1 MPGYAWLSLTTDYG
15 LSDGFVAACHGAV
28 ARIAPEVRVID
39 VSHLV
44 PPGNVAR
51 GATVL
56 SQTVGH
62 LPPAVHVAVVDPGVG
77 TARRGVALATPGGLL
92 VGPDNGLLPRAA
104 AVLGGITGA
113 VELTSTTWFPDP
125 SRTFHGRDVF
135 APAGARFALG
145 APLTDA
151 GPAVDPATLV
161 RLPEPVVAEGA
172 GWLEAEVL
180 AVDHFGNVQLA
191 AAGSALRRLP
201 AALRVAPT
209 IPAAG
214 THTAGE
220 AGTHTA
226 GEAGT
231 HTAGEAGTHT
241 AGEAGAQAAR
251 DTGKRAARDTGKR
264 AVRGGTFGDAPSGGL
279 VVYADSADH
288 LAVAVN
294 GGRADELL
302 GVTAGDVLR
311 LE

>member
-15 LSDGFVAACHGAV
+15 LSDGFVAACHGVV
-28 ARIAPEVRVID
+28 ARIAPAVRVID

-44 PPGNVAR
+44 PPGDVVR

-56 SQTVGH
+56 AQTVGH

-77 TARRGVALATPGGLL
+77 TARRGVALGTPGGLL

-104 AVLGGITGA
+104 SVLGGITEA
-113 VELTSTTWFPDP
+113 VELTSAEWFPDP

-135 APAGARFALG
+135 APAAARFALG

-161 RLPEPVVAEGA
+161 RLAEPVVRRGEG
-172 GWLEAEVL
+172 WVEAEVL
-180 AVDHFGNVQLA
+180 TVDHFGNVQLA
-191 AAGSALRRLP
+191 APG
-201 AALRVAPT
+201 AALRHLGPVVR
-209 IPAAG
+209 I
-214 THTAGE
+214 
-220 AGTHTA
+220 
-226 GEAGT
+226 
-231 HTAGEAGTHT
+231 
-241 AGEAGAQAAR
+241 GAR
-251 DTGKRAARDTGKR
+251 R
-264 AVRGGTFGDAPSGGL
+264 AVRGGTFGDAAAGEI
-279 VVYADSADH
+279 VVYPDSADH

-302 GVTAGDVLR
+302 RVAPGDVLR